1 MLLWIIG
8 IFIIFWAI
16 EFFYLRGENIDAFDQ
31 PAGQSFAT
39 GAAPNSEHK
48 QIENLLKENFGS
60 VQKISR
66 RERLGK
72 MREYM
77 DDMWADHEFV
87 STFTEIGID
96 GLKAEWVVAPGADS
110 LNRVLYL
117 HGGAFM
123 LGSPK
128 SHRLLTSKFSQ
139 MANAAVLAIDY
150 RLMPEHTRLNGIE
163 DCRNAYRWIL
173 ENGPEG
179 QQPASKLFVAGDSAG
194 GNLTLALIAWVRDQ
208 GLRTPDAAVALSP
221 ATDSTIGSPSFK
233 NNMET
238 DALLGPALSF
248 MKKIPRSLICWVSLL
263 QNRVSPSNPIVS
275 PVFGDLSNLPPIL
288 VHASE
293 TEMLFDDAR
302 RYVNR
307 AVAAGSPVKLQ
318 SWAHVPHVWHMINE
332 SVTEAPEAFK
342 EIEGFL
348 KNPRA
353 FVTDNKAVHPMAA
366 FTT

>member
-1 MLLWIIG
+1 MLIWIIA
-8 IFIIFWAI
+8 IVIIFWAI
-16 EFFYLRGENIDAFDQ
+16 EFFYLRGENMEAFDQ

-48 QIENLLKENFGS
+48 LIENLLKKNFGAAQQ
-60 VQKISR
+60 VSR
-66 RERLGK
+66 KERLGN
-72 MREYM
+72 MRKYM
-77 DDMWADHEFV
+77 DEIWADHEFV
-87 STFTEIGID
+87 STFTAIDID

-110 LNRVLYL
+110 SNRMLYV

-150 RLMPEHTRLNGIE
+150 RLMPEHSRMEGIE

-194 GNLTLALIAWVRDQ
+194 GNLALSLIAWVRDQ
-208 GLRTPDAAVALSP
+208 GLQAADGVIALSP
-221 ATDSTIGSPSFK
+221 ATDSTIGSPSII
-233 NNMET
+233 NNMAT
-238 DALLGPALSF
+238 DVMLGSALSIL
-248 MKKIPRSLICWVSLL
+248 KKIPRSLLCWISLL
-263 QNRVSPSNPIVS
+263 QNRINPSNPIVS
-275 PVFGDLSNLPPIL
+275 PLFGDLSNLPPIL

-318 SWAHVPHVWHMINE
+318 SWAHVPHVWHMIIE
-332 SVTEAPEAFK
+332 SVTEAPEAFQ
-342 EIEGFL
+342 EIEHFL
-348 KNPRA
+348 ENPRA
-353 FVTDNKAVHPMAA
+353 FVTDEKTVDHVTALAS
-366 FTT
+366 